1 MKIKIKDKGVKLPN
15 VWKSC
20 GASYAD
26 WQELHGGKE
35 IEVKTVPEII
45 ETLVSVSG
53 TKKKGDK

>member
-45 ETLVSVSG
+45 ETLVNVSG
-53 TKKKGDK
+53 AKKKGDK

>member
-35 IEVKTVPEII
+35 IEVKTVPEMI
-45 ETLVSVSG
+45 ETLVNVSG
-53 TKKKGDK
+53 AKKKGDK

>member
-1 MKIKIKDKGVKLPN
+1 MIIKIKDKGVKLPN

-45 ETLVSVSG
+45 ETLVNVSG
-53 TKKKGDK
+53 AKKKGDK

>member
-35 IEVKTVPEII
+35 I
-45 ETLVSVSG
+45 
-53 TKKKGDK
+53 